1 VLAIGAGVGE
11 ELMFRGFL
19 RRAADVSYR
28 LRPRSRSR
36 LPDLLRAMSI
46 KDL

>member
-19 RRAADVSYR
+19 PAVLLTLGYR
-28 LRPRSRSR
+28 LRPRS
-36 LPDLLRAMSI
+36 
-46 KDL
+46 